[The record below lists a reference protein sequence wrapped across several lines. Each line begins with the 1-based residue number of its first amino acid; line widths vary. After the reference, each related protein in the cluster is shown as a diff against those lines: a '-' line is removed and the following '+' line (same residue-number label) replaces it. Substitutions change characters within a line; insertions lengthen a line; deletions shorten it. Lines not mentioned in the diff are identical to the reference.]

1 MNLKKNTIILV
12 NLWGLGDL
20 VPTLKLINEKK
31 NNKYYLITPHNRKIV
46 KELLDV
52 FNIDV
57 SVSVFS
63 SKIRIL
69 LVIEIIKQTISGKLI
84 IFTAPLANNSRKLA
98 SFLSFFSKNIILTS
112 ENGNIYKIN
121 REIKF

>member
-20 VPTLKLINEKK
+20 VPTLKLINEKN
-31 NNKYYLITPHNRKIV
+31 NNKYHLITFHNKTIV

-57 SVSVFS
+57 SISVFS

-84 IFTAPLANNSRKLA
+84 IFTAPLANNSRRLA

-112 ENGNIYKIN
+112 EYGNIYKLN
-121 REIKF
+121 KEIRF